1 MENIRPVISVIVPVY
16 NVEKYLDKCV
26 SSVMAQTFKDIEIL
40 LIDDGSKDASGRM
53 CDDYALT
60 DSRIRVIH
68 KENGGLSDARNRG
81 ITEARGRYLS
91 FIDGDDYIEPDMLET
106 LYNNLVRED
115 ADASMCGIYSEY
127 ADRQTRFWPNDEYL
141 VLTGNQPVKAVL
153 EGRQGSINAV
163 NKLYKREL
171 FSEIRF
177 PLGKL
182 CEDAFIMV
190 KLMAQVNKAVVDTR
204 PKYHYVHRGDSIT
217 TSAYKKKDMHLIEAY
232 IQNREFIYANM
243 LELKVQIDFRYFW
256 AHYTVLDK
264 MLNTSGFKRDED
276 FKYIVRTLRRNYF
289 AILRNPITGRGRK
302 IALTG
307 LMLGSWLY
315 KLIIARHYKSKRRLV
330 G

>member
-115 ADASMCGIYSEY
+115 ADASICGIYSEY
-127 ADRQTRFWPNDEYL
+127 ANGIKRAYPKDEYL
-141 VLTGNQPVKAVL
+141 VLNGVQAAGLVL
-153 EGRQGSINAV
+153 EGDKVSVNAV
-163 NKLYKREL
+163 NKLYKKEV
-171 FSEIRF
+171 FKDISF

-182 CEDAFIMV
+182 SEDAFIMV
-190 KLMAQVNKAVVDTR
+190 KLLAKVQKAVLDTR
-204 PKYHYVHRGDSIT
+204 PKYFYVHREDSIT
-217 TSAYKKKDMHLIEAY
+217 TSNYKPKDLNVIEAY
-232 IQNREFIYANM
+232 SENRKFV
-243 LELKVQIDFRYFW
+243 LENCPQLKKQADFRYFW
-256 AHYTVLDK
+256 AHFYVLDK
-264 MLNTSGFKRDED
+264 MLNTPGFKRDED

-315 KLIIARHYKSKRRLV
+315 KLIVARHYKSKRRLV